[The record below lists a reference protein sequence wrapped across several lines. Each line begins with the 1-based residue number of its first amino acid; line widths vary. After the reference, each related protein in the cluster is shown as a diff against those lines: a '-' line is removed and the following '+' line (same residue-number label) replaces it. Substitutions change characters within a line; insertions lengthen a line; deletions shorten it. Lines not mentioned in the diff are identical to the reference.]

1 MKKIY
6 TYLLLAVG
14 VAGLS
19 GCNGD
24 DIDYD
29 NSIFFNEAEI
39 ANEAA
44 SKNSFDSVAAVLLCL
59 LHTVYIKSC
68 SCRFRQSRSFGKN
81 H

>member
-6 TYLLLAVG
+6 TYLFLAVG

-44 SKNSFDSVAAVLLCL
+44 SKNSFDYWLEAVFSAVFNC
-59 LHTVYIKSC
+59 
-68 SCRFRQSRSFGKN
+68 
-81 H
+81 